1 MGKLW
6 LGQKDLE
13 WLGDCIE
20 KAMRHQKDGEFVQ
33 HRRDGYKAI
42 HAIRRSNQNG
52 SFLEL
57 SEFHSGSRQGV
68 LHVPAGVDW
77 KGWVDFSKQCK
88 GFWNTNFR
96 CRAELGGVGNNKGKE
111 SHEPQMVREDTNF
124 RKPVSV
130 AINNA
135 FGINTTLQMKVNAR
149 VELSIKLDLVCG
161 PTGAW
166 EVARAQ
172 VLQDTSK
179 AQAKAKDKAIQPEV
193 NNPIGPVNKH
203 PTPVWQP
210 ISKTS
215 NNKIFQPVHGS
226 SSTLPRPA
234 NLEASIV
241 GHHDKLSGEEK
252 SSDSFV
258 GRQRELDCAKDS
270 GDEVV
275 VLPLITKMENEAS
288 GWVMKLRD
296 GRKLTMPSFPPV
308 SLFANP
314 FYALSSENIGMER
327 SLATVSVSEGWTEKG
342 DNVSETSQS
351 RDISVF
357 GE

>member
-1 MGKLW
+1 
-6 LGQKDLE
+6 
-13 WLGDCIE
+13 
-20 KAMRHQKDGEFVQ
+20 
-33 HRRDGYKAI
+33 
-42 HAIRRSNQNG
+42 
-52 SFLEL
+52 
-57 SEFHSGSRQGV
+57 
-68 LHVPAGVDW
+68 
-77 KGWVDFSKQCK
+77 
-88 GFWNTNFR
+88 
-96 CRAELGGVGNNKGKE
+96 
-111 SHEPQMVREDTNF
+111 
-124 RKPVSV
+124 
-130 AINNA
+130 
-135 FGINTTLQMKVNAR
+135 

-161 PTGAW
+161 PTGVW
-166 EVARAQ
+166 EVAQAQ

-193 NNPIGPVNKH
+193 KNPIGPVNKH

-241 GHHDKLSGEEK
+241 GHHGKLSGEEK

-288 GWVMKLRD
+288 GWAMKLRD

-314 FYALSSENIGMER
+314 FYALSSGEHRHGAI
-327 SLATVSVSEGWTEKG
+327 SL
-342 DNVSETSQS
+342 QS
-351 RDISVF
+351 LYWKVGPRRGTMLARHLSLW
-357 GE
+357 